1 MNAEYANELNK
12 QNELFNEISKIL
24 KSLADRDAELT
35 ELLERNPDLSDKLWN
50 RIVDNALAIDT
61 MLKHSRDGK
70 EKLREMLDCFELLM
84 KIKEKNHAIS

>member
-1 MNAEYANELNK
+1 MDTEYLKAIEK
-12 QNELFNEISKIL
+12 QNKLLGDIL
-24 KSLADRDAELT
+24 KTLESLADRDAELT

-50 RIVDNALAIDT
+50 RIVDNALAVDT